1 MANAH
6 IGRVETIDGGVT
18 VTPLSGIE
26 SPLTQGMPVYM
37 NDLIKTD
44 ADASVRIRLHDGS
57 SLLIDGGQTISL
69 DENFV
74 DVSGTGILIAEGS
87 IAAVTVTGITT
98 VSSVEGKVQ
107 VVRGGI
113 PRDLVAGDLLYPG
126 DTLIAA
132 ADGSAILQLSD
143 GSETVI
149 EPGSQSRLGGSNIAQ
164 QEGEFLTSGID
175 DPAEI
180 QAAILAGRDPSQD
193 APAPGVGETE
203 SNEGH
208 THIRILPSGR
218 AVTPDSGHETHGQD
232 LPVSFYIEELL
243 QDQDSIPDLNVTYI
257 SGFPGTVD
265 EAGLT
270 NGSRSND
277 GSATTSGSFTIDT
290 GNDQLATFEVQDQAG
305 NWIDVTAGNV
315 LVQGVNG
322 VLTVTL
328 NNGVYNWSYD
338 LTTNLTTHT
347 DTDLQDGDSDRGA
360 ADQVP
365 GDLFP
370 VRIIDNDGDIS
381 PPASID
387 IVVNDDGP
395 QAVDDNVGTAED
407 TAITYNVLGN
417 DTAGADGPATLTA
430 ASLASGQ
437 GTVTYLANG
446 DITVTPAAGYE
457 GPIEVN
463 YTIVD
468 GDGDSSSAK
477 LTVMVDPDSVPVL
490 NVQDGTVDEAALPG
504 GSNDAS
510 PNEATSGGFGIN
522 TGGDGVGSL
531 VINGVDVTGG
541 GITVPGVY
549 G

>member
-18 VTPLSGIE
+18 VTPLSGSE
-26 SPLTQGMPVYM
+26 SPLAQGMPVYM

-44 ADASVRIRLHDGS
+44 ADASVRLRLHDGS
-57 SLLIDGGQTISL
+57 SLLIGPGQTISL
-69 DENFV
+69 DANLV
-74 DVSGTGILIAEGS
+74 DISGSGILISEDSVTA
-87 IAAVTVTGITT
+87 ITVTGLTT
-98 VSSVEGKVQ
+98 VSSVEGNVQ
-107 VVRGGI
+107 VVRGGV
-113 PRDLVAGDLLYPG
+113 PRELVAGDLLYPG

-132 ADGSAILQLSD
+132 ADGSAMLQLSD

-149 EPGSQSRLGGSNIAQ
+149 EPGSQSRLGGSTAAQ

-232 LPVSFYIEELL
+232 LPISFDIEELL

-257 SGFPGTVD
+257 AGGPGVVD
-265 EAGLT
+265 EAGLS
-270 NGSRSND
+270 NGSSSND
-277 GSATTSGSFTIDT
+277 GSATTTGSFTIDT
-290 GNDQLATFEVQDQAG
+290 GNDQLAAFEVQDKDG

-315 LVQGVNG
+315 MVQGVNG
-322 VLTVTL
+322 ALIVTL

-347 DTDLQDGDSDRGA
+347 DTDPLDGDSDRGA

-365 GDLFP
+365 GDMFP
-370 VRIIDNDGDIS
+370 VRVIDNDGDVS

-395 QAVDDNVGTAED
+395 SITSTALPVDALQVDESLLAQDAQLDVSGQF
-407 TAITYNVLGN
+407 AIV
-417 DTAGADGPATLTA
+417 AGAD
-430 ASLASGQ
+430 Q
-437 GTVTYLANG
+437 
-446 DITVTPAAGYE
+446 PAA
-457 GPIEVN
+457 VN
-463 YTIVD
+463 Y
-468 GDGDSSSAK
+468 A
-477 LTVMVDPDSVPVL
+477 LSV
-490 NVQDGTVDEAALPG
+490 PG
-504 GSNDAS
+504 GSGTDSGLVDMATGQRVLLSEVNGVIQGRTETGDDLVFTLRVDGAGVVTLDQLRALRHPDGTDPDDVLNLAS
-510 PNEATSGGFGIN
+510 P
-522 TGGDGVGSL
+522 DL
-531 VINGVDVTGG
+531 VQLTTIVTDA
-541 GITVPGVY
+541 
-549 G
+549 